1 MHSQPSVSHRGEG
14 AFGPSVQLSS
24 VPTVDANVFA
34 SDVVTDSNVN
44 IENRGA
50 QQRATSLPLL
60 PGPTPAGLPLTTI
73 SLPWPN
79 DLSSRHGSGAMLRT
93 GTVIRSDDAETSAPP
108 QHPGN
113 RGR

>member
-24 VPTVDANVFA
+24 VPTVDANLFA
-34 SDVVTDSNVN
+34 SGVVTDSNVN
-44 IENRGA
+44 TGNGGA

-73 SLPWPN
+73 APPWPS
-79 DLSSRHGSGAMLRT
+79 DFSSRHGSGARLRT
-93 GTVIRSDDAETSAPP
+93 GTVI
-108 QHPGN
+108 
-113 RGR
+113 